1 MRFAVCIVSLVVS
14 LCASAATLEK
24 LTVDQ
29 MTKHATLIVRGR
41 IAGCAGESRG
51 SIIYTRCS
59 LVVAET
65 WKGAARSQV
74 DFIVPGGRVRS
85 ISQTFTGTPRFNT
98 NDQFV
103 LFLWIGRSGI
113 PQILG
118 LTQGV
123 FDVALSPSG
132 ETTVRREATAEV
144 MLDSKGRQVR
154 DEPLNYSMADLRAQ
168 VNRALAGGK

>member
-1 MRFAVCIVSLVVS
+1 MRSTVCIASLLLS

-29 MTKHATLIVRGR
+29 MTQHATLIVRGR
-41 IAGCAGESRG
+41 ITACAGESRG
-51 SIIYTRCS
+51 SVIYTRCS
-59 LVVAET
+59 VSVTET

-85 ISQTFTGTPRFNT
+85 FSQTFTGTPKFSP

-103 LFLWIGRSGI
+103 LFLWVGRSGV

-118 LTQGV
+118 LSQGV
-123 FDVALSPSG
+123 FDVTVSPAG
-132 ETTVRREATAEV
+132 KTTVRREATSEV
-144 MLDSKGRQVR
+144 MLDPKGRQVR
-154 DEPLNYSMADLRAQ
+154 DEAVSYSMSELREQ
-168 VNRALAGGK
+168 VDRALAGGK